1 VSRST
6 RLAIWVGLALVLVT
20 ALAIGANRAST
31 PSTNA
36 ERIDNIARTI
46 KCPSCRSESVFES
59 KAPSAEAIRNEI
71 ARQVGAGRTDD
82 QVRDSIA
89 GSFGRDLL
97 LVPST
102 EGISSLVWILPV
114 VALVLAVAGL
124 AFAFH
129 RWKVNGQARPVSE
142 ADRELVA
149 AALAIEHQA
158 ASGAAAPSGPV
169 TRAASTPAVDTHGEG
184 DGR

>member
-1 VSRST
+1 MSRST
-6 RLAIWVGLALVLVT
+6 RLAVWLALAVVLVT
-20 ALAIGANRAST
+20 ALAIGASRATT

-36 ERIDNIARTI
+36 ERIDNIAKTI

-71 ARQVGAGRTDD
+71 ARQVAAGRTDGE
-82 QVRDSIA
+82 VRASIA

-102 EGISSLVWILPV
+102 DGISSLVWILPM
-114 VALVLAVAGL
+114 AAMVLAIAGL

-129 RWKVNGQARPVSE
+129 RWKVNAVEAAPVTD

-149 AALAIEHQA
+149 AALAAEHPGDPA
-158 ASGAAAPSGPV
+158 GPPRPVDSGA
-169 TRAASTPAVDTHGEG
+169 VDGHGEG